1 MESLIN
7 IDETHGAKTIAR
19 ARRFSIKAVVHYR
32 VLGEER
38 WYAGTVDNMS
48 STGILFHGK
57 RVINISSSIEV
68 TVHIPGSAAAGHRSK
83 MVSRGMIV
91 RLMRG
96 TIDPQ
101 FTMMAAALHHL
112 RLLKD

>member
-7 IDETHGAKTIAR
+7 IDETYGAKSVAR
-19 ARRFSIKAVVHYR
+19 AQRFSITALMHYR

-48 STGILFHGK
+48 STGILFHGE
-57 RVINISSSIEV
+57 RVVNINSSIEV
-68 TVHIPGSAAAGHRSK
+68 AVHIPGSAAAGHRSK
-83 MVSRGMIV
+83 MVSRGTVV

-96 TIDPQ
+96 TVDPQ
-101 FTMMAAALHHL
+101 LTMMAAALHHL